1 MARPFVGCLFGHRTV
16 GADMKVGDRVRMSP
30 MWKHKEAE
38 GTIIKITK
46 DYVVVSWEGVNGE
59 WHYDHK
65 QSSKLEVIS

>member
-1 MARPFVGCLFGHRTV
+1 
-16 GADMKVGDRVRMSP
+16 MKVGDRVRMAP

-46 DYVVVSWEGVNGE
+46 EYVVVLWDGVNGE

-65 QSSKLEVIS
+65 GSKRLEVIK

>member
-1 MARPFVGCLFGHRTV
+1 
-16 GADMKVGDRVRMSP
+16 MKVGDRVTMSP

-46 DYVVVSWEGVNGE
+46 DYVVVVWEGVNGE

-65 QSSKLEVIS
+65 QANRLKVIL

>member
-1 MARPFVGCLFGHRTV
+1 
-16 GADMKVGDRVRMSP
+16 MKVGDRVRMSP